1 MTPLRYPLRRTRVA
15 GLLMA
20 ALLGACASSPAE
32 RSASLDA
39 GPNAT
44 FVLVRHAEKIDDGSR
59 DPPLSATGQARA
71 HALAAMLRDAP
82 LRAIYATAYRRT
94 QATVAPAANAHA
106 LPVTTYE
113 AELDATDFAVR
124 LRRDHDD
131 GTVLVVGHSNTIP
144 AIAAALCACRVA
156 PMADD
161 EFDRRITVEF
171 DARGDAVL
179 REDRY

>member
-1 MTPLRYPLRRTRVA
+1 MV
-15 GLLMA
+15 
-20 ALLGACASSPAE
+20 ALLGACASSPVE
-32 RSASLDA
+32 RGGGAA
-39 GPNAT
+39 PEAHHAVT

-59 DPPLSATGQARA
+59 DPPLSTTGQARA
-71 HALAAMLRDAP
+71 QALAAMLRDAP

-94 QATVAPAANAHA
+94 QATAAPSANAHS

-113 AELDATDFAVR
+113 ARLGASEFALR
-124 LRRDHDD
+124 LRRDHGD

-144 AIAAALCACRVA
+144 ALAAALCACSVP

-161 EFDRRITVEF
+161 EFDRRISVDF

-179 REDRY
+179 REDRYGEAPADGPDLGR